1 MCRVYFWRYVGIT
14 YKFMFLG
21 QRVSHLK
28 LVALVEVESSSPNK
42 CGVSDRGGACD
53 GHHEF

>member
-1 MCRVYFWRYVGIT
+1 MCGVYFWRYVGIT

-21 QRVSHLK
+21 QRVSHPK

-42 CGVSDRGGACD
+42 CGGSDRGGACD
-53 GHHEF
+53 GHHGF